1 LLTLSINER
10 VTQTPFYIR
19 SLLIIAL
26 PLFFFSCNP
35 TRKLKEGEHFLVNN
49 YILDKDTKLDAKDME
64 VYIKQK
70 PNRKIFKVVRFH
82 LWLHNLVNEQRLAQ
96 KQITQAKKIENRNA
110 KRIAKGKRAKT
121 GGRQLVG
128 EWLLEIGEPPVIYD
142 SMLSKKSAAQL
153 KMFLDSKGYFISTVT
168 DSAHFKHNKRV
179 SVYYKIKAAPPY
191 TIHSVDYV
199 IPDQLVKY
207 YVDADTSNCLIKK
220 GSNYDV
226 DVLLKE
232 RERITNQLNNNGYY
246 LFTKDYI
253 HYKIDTSIA
262 NNQVNITLNIKNFT
276 QKLSESSDSL
286 IQKPHQR
293 FYINNVYIQP
303 DFISKKMDPPK
314 KDTIKT
320 GDYYILHN
328 GRLRYKRRVL
338 LNSIFIRKGE
348 LYQIQNT
355 EDTYKRLSELKAFKS
370 INIYFVKTSEEYLD
384 CFIQLSPILKQS
396 FTIETQGKN
405 TSGNLGVE
413 GSFVYQNR
421 NVFRGAEVLELK
433 LKAGVE
439 AQPSLSTDVT
449 QQNNIGDLSKPV
461 KQFNTVEIGPEAN
474 LYIPRFLLP
483 FKVKFSKQSNPK
495 TIFTSS
501 YIYQRRPDYIRYLTN
516 LSFGYTWKESSNKRH
531 TISPLVINFVKVN
544 LSDTFYTY
552 LTKNVYDLYIRNSF
566 INHLSTSTRYTFTY
580 NEQDIKKLENFPF
593 LKVNVEASGNI
604 LRGVYG
610 LVNSIPSDTTEIFK
624 KDSVGRYKL
633 AGIPYSQYL
642 RADIDYRYYF
652 NSNEINKVVVRIA
665 AGMGLPL
672 VNFPSLPYERRFFSG
687 GSNGI
692 RAWRSRT
699 LGPGSSVTDSIQKG
713 FDQFGDG
720 QLEGNLEYRFKLFKM
735 LHGAVFV
742 DAGNN
747 WLRKPDASRPG
758 GDFKLDRFYKEIAI
772 GTGIGLRGDF
782 NFFILRLD
790 IGIKVRDPQFA
801 DKDRWVIEHWF
812 DKPWKQNYRIN
823 HPKDPKG
830 YFTVLN
836 IGIGYPF

>member
-1 LLTLSINER
+1 
-10 VTQTPFYIR
+10 VTQSSFYIR
-19 SLLIIAL
+19 SFLVIAVL
-26 PLFFFSCNP
+26 LFFFSCSP

-49 YILDKDTKLDAKDME
+49 YILDKDTKVDAKDLE

-70 PNRKIFKVVRFH
+70 PNRKIFMVFRFH

-96 KQITQAKKIENRNA
+96 KQITQDKKIQDRNA
-110 KRIAKGKRAKT
+110 KRIAKGRRAKT
-121 GGRQLVG
+121 RKRQLIG

-142 SMLSKKSAAQL
+142 SLLSKKSAAQL
-153 KMFLDSKGYFISTVT
+153 KMFLDRKGYFISSVK
-168 DSAHFKHNKRV
+168 DSAHFKHKKKV
-179 SVYYKIKAAPPY
+179 TVYYKIKAAPPY
-191 TIHSVDYV
+191 TIHSIDYV

-207 YVDADTSNCLIKK
+207 YVEADTSNCVIKR
-220 GSNYDV
+220 GSNYDE
-226 DVLLKE
+226 DVLQKE
-232 RERITNQLNNNGYY
+232 RDRITNQLNNNGYY

-253 HYKIDTSIA
+253 HFKIDTSIA
-262 NNQVNITLNIKNFT
+262 NNQVNVTINIKNFT
-276 QKLSESSDSL
+276 QKLSEYSDSL
-286 IQKPHQR
+286 IQTPHQR

-314 KDTIKT
+314 KDTIKA

-338 LNSIFIRKGE
+338 LNAIFIRKGE
-348 LYQIQNT
+348 LYQAQNT

-370 INIYFVKTSEEYLD
+370 IDIYFVKSSEEQLD
-384 CFIQLSPILKQS
+384 CYIQLSPILKQS
-396 FTIETQGKN
+396 FTIEAQGKN
-405 TSGNLGVE
+405 TSRNLGVE

-439 AQPSLSTDVT
+439 AQPTLNTDAN
-449 QQNNIGDLSKPV
+449 QSNIGDLSKPV

-501 YIYQRRPDYIRYLTN
+501 YIYQRRPDYTRYLTN

-531 TISPLVINFVKVN
+531 TISPLVINFVKVG
-544 LSDTFYTY
+544 LSPEFDEY
-552 LTKNVYDLYIRNSF
+552 LTSKVYDLYIRNSF

-593 LKVNVEASGNI
+593 LKLNLESSGNI
-604 LRGVYG
+604 LRGINRA
-610 LVNSIPSDTTEIFK
+610 VNSIDTNIFK
-624 KDSVGRYKL
+624 PDELGRYKL

-665 AGMGLPL
+665 GGIGLPL
-672 VNFPSLPYERRFFSG
+672 INFPSLPYERRFFSG

-699 LGPGSSVTDSIQKG
+699 LGPGSSVTDSVQKG

-747 WLRKPDASRPG
+747 WLRKPDMARPG

-772 GTGIGLRGDF
+772 GTGIGIRGDF

-790 IGIKVRDPQFA
+790 IGIKVRDPQFTE
-801 DKDRWVIEHWF
+801 KDRWVIEHWF
-812 DKPWKQNYRIN
+812 DKQWKLDYQTN
-823 HPKDPKG
+823 HPKETKG